1 MFKRSVTKFL
11 TIGILSLIIGTFF
24 NAICSANDVEFEVT
38 TPKAN
43 FLRLIAREKTNIVFD
58 QEINLT
64 NFTGTKQSH
73 SSLKVTDDVLLFK
86 YKGSQGLKIKF
97 AINGKGDIQTVEGN
111 HETAFKDKKV
121 WGFKTPGKFINAV
134 PSLFYKL
141 NINANETHNCSL
153 LKAYTGDFGQSYLF
167 NDGVIHFGNLDD
179 CMSLTPYVPHLD
191 FIKITHAL
199 NAIDVPE
206 PSFKYGVIDDYGMLI
221 CEKGLEISNLTHKVY
236 GITDITGPLSLNNAG
251 VENHNT
257 YHVEGPLQGKC
268 HDLTNYRELF
278 LQSTDNNF
286 NVTNMVNHGRIDI
299 ANDSTLSVSNIF
311 DNGLIKEELGQT
323 SKLGII
329 NCGGSFVMQLAKA
342 PKGLGIV
349 TAGTLK
355 AIIDEFLD
363 EEAVKNAFKNAA
375 LLPKNRKFVRK
386 VTTHVDHYLNTITQH
401 RERDQYGFTRDTH
414 KTETGYKFQKRDT
427 SIHEQT
433 IDTPE
438 WPKGIT
444 DDNSTFA
451 NKRDF
456 LKRLKD
462 HIKEALK
469 KLGQGQAHK
478 SSLAMALQEALGEAG
493 LSGDDIDDFFDDSEI
508 QGLLNN
514 LGEFNEDILKALDD
528 KLKDQSELS
537 RGNLVESLLNPTQVI
552 GHPLNRS
559 LEIIIPAQR
568 IHQSVEILTPR
579 RSAAKLGYAKA
590 IQYFDNLNHMTRE
603 ELLRISYGPENMAR
617 DYYNQAQREI
627 VQAALWKGITGKPI
641 NAYEQGVVADFNVDL
656 AMTMADL
663 GIDIAEGIA
672 EGASMHWAGKG
683 ISFCLKKAFG
693 KFVTTAA
700 NGVASKGYTFVNEI
714 KKKSGNIFKIK
725 NPVWNEAP
733 AIRGEIIE
741 KHLGQNLPQNF
752 PVIDKFVPKTG
763 TVTSIKSLD
772 LNAKTYQDPK
782 KLKSVLERYIDK
794 LADFKEFKL
803 DGARITTDKIKQR
816 ALDLAVPHS
825 GTSAQQKVLQEMF
838 VYAKNKSIEFNL
850 ILY

>member
-1 MFKRSVTKFL
+1 MFKKSVTKFL
-11 TIGILSLIIGTFF
+11 TISTFSLIIGTFF
-24 NAICSANDVEFEVT
+24 NTVSATDVEFEVT

-64 NFTGTKQSH
+64 NFTGTKQLRG
-73 SSLKVTDDVLLFK
+73 SLKIADDGLLFK

-97 AINGKGDIQTVEGN
+97 AINGKGDIQTVDGN

-141 NINANETHNCSL
+141 NIHANETHNRSL
-153 LKAYTGDFGQSYLF
+153 LKAYTGNFGQSYLF

-191 FIKITHAL
+191 FIKITQAL

-236 GITDITGPLSLNNAG
+236 GITDITGSLSLNNAG

-257 YHVEGPLQGKC
+257 YNVAGPLQGKC
-268 HDLTNYRELF
+268 HSFTNHHEFF
-278 LQSTDNNF
+278 LQSTDSNF
-286 NVTNMVNHGRIDI
+286 NVTNMINHGRIDI
-299 ANDSTLSVSNIF
+299 ANDSTLFVNNIF
-311 DNGLIKEELGQT
+311 DNGLIKDELGQT

-342 PKGLGIV
+342 PRGLGVV

-355 AIIDEFLD
+355 TIIDEFLD
-363 EEAVKNAFKNAA
+363 EEALKNAFKNAA

-386 VTTHVDHYLNTITQH
+386 VTTHVDYYLNTITQH

-427 SIHEQT
+427 SVHEQT
-433 IDTPE
+433 IDTQE
-438 WPKGIT
+438 WPKEIA

-478 SSLAMALQEALGEAG
+478 SSLARALQEALGEAG

-537 RGNLVESLLNPTQVI
+537 RGQFVESLLRPSQAYTTHFKNTAGLRVDTHGLP
-552 GHPLNRS
+552 PSNS
-559 LEIIIPAQR
+559 SAP
-568 IHQSVEILTPR
+568 LTPR
-579 RSAAKLGYAKA
+579 RDAARVGFA
-590 IQYFDNLNHMTRE
+590 QYTENFSRLDQTQKENHRLMGW
-603 ELLRISYGPENMAR
+603 GPESV
-617 DYYNQAQREI
+617 AQSFYEATQHDI
-627 VQAALWKGITGKPI
+627 AMAALWKGFTGKEV
-641 NAYEQGVVADFNVDL
+641 NTYEQGVLADFAAHL
-656 AMTMADL
+656 AVRVVL
-663 GIDIAEGIA
+663 EG
-672 EGASMHWAGKG
+672 GAFAVQKIFGRIVKASISKFTGVAGKG
-683 ISFCLKKAFG
+683 EVVANELTKASGGQILKKEL
-693 KFVTTAA
+693 T
-700 NGVASKGYTFVNEI
+700 
-714 KKKSGNIFKIK
+714 
-725 NPVWNEAP
+725 WNSW
-733 AIRGEIIE
+733 
-741 KHLGQNLPQNF
+741 QNLPKE
-752 PVIDKFVPKTG
+752 IYAGKSYAKIGDKLYTEHAIARMQPSGLGTPAGHIGKGRSVAPQFVED
-763 TVTSIKSLD
+763 IKSGTRRIEITSEGVKRSIIRSD
-772 LNAKTYQDPK
+772 N
-782 KLKSVLERYIDK
+782 LEVVT
-794 LADFKEFKL
+794 ENM
-803 DGARITTDKIKQR
+803 DKIIVTIKR
-816 ALDLAVPHS
+816 
-825 GTSAQQKVLQEMF
+825 
-838 VYAKNKSIEFNL
+838 INL
-850 ILY
+850 